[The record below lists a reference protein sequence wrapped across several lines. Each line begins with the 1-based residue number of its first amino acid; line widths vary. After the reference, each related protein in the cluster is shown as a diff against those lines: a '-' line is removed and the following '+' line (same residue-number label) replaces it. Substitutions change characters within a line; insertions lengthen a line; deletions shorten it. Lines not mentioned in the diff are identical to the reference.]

1 METSNTH
8 VDIDRVYSKLLNLGL
23 VLNVL
28 APVIL
33 IAAGVFLKARGVSGS
48 PGTDLRIFLW
58 VLIVVALSEIP
69 VIYIIKRNLLSGG
82 KAFQKS
88 REHATVEQT
97 LLQLG
102 MIIFSL
108 ALAPTIY
115 GLVYYL
121 LGGSLERFV
130 LFAAITLFCFLVFK
144 PKLEEVRSFVK
155 RQTDKTD
162 DQKQFS
168 PNNS

>member
-8 VDIDRVYSKLLNLGL
+8 VDVDRVHSKLLNLGL

-33 IAAGVFLKARGVSGS
+33 VAAGVFLKARGVSGN

-69 VIYIIKRNLLSGG
+69 VIYIIKRNSLSGG

-88 REHATVEQT
+88 RGHVTAEQI

-121 LGGSLERFV
+121 LGGTLEKFV

-144 PKLEEVRSFVK
+144 PKLGEIRSFVK
-155 RQTDKTD
+155 KRSDSTEDTKE
-162 DQKQFS
+162 F
-168 PNNS
+168 